1 MRISEIVER
10 SGVPLATVK
19 YYLREGLLSPGES
32 TGATSAR
39 YAEPHLRRLAL
50 IRALT
55 DVAGLSVAKTK
66 VVLGLI
72 DSPTVDLYTALGQAV
87 GALPPYADDEIQDHH
102 PRARTAIEKLGWIY
116 DPSYPAV
123 AQLERALAAAESVGM
138 PMSDERLLGYGEH
151 VHAMAQIDIAQIP
164 SGDVQAAIQYAVLGT
179 ALYEP
184 ILAALRRLAH
194 QDVSSTE
201 LDGRPG
207 RT

>member
-10 SGVPLATVK
+10 SGVPLATLK
-19 YYLREGLLSPGES
+19 YYLREGLLPPGES

-39 YAEPHLRRLAL
+39 YGEDHLRRLAL

-72 DSPTVDLYTALGQAV
+72 DSPPADLYMTLGQAV
-87 GALPPYADDEIQDHH
+87 GALPPYIDDVEDH
-102 PRARTAIEKLGWIY
+102 PRARTAIETLGWIY

-138 PMSDERLLGYGEH
+138 PMSDERLVGYGEH
-151 VHAMAQIDIAQIP
+151 VRAIAQIDVAQVP
-164 SGDVQAAIQYAVLGT
+164 SGDAKAAIQYAVLGT

-194 QDVSSTE
+194 QDVSSSE
-201 LDGRPG
+201 LGGRAG
-207 RT
+207 GT

>member
-10 SGVPLATVK
+10 SGVPLATLK
-19 YYLREGLLSPGES
+19 YYLREGLLPPGES

-39 YAEPHLRRLAL
+39 YGEDHVRRLAL

-72 DSPTVDLYTALGQAV
+72 DSPPADLYTTLGQAV
-87 GALPPYADDEIQDHH
+87 GALPPYIDDDVEDH
-102 PRARTAIEKLGWIY
+102 PRARTAIDKLGWIY

-138 PMSDERLLGYGEH
+138 PMSDERLVGYGEH
-151 VHAMAQIDIAQIP
+151 VRAIAQIDVAQVP
-164 SGDVQAAIQYAVLGT
+164 SSDAKAAIQYAVLGT

-184 ILAALRRLAH
+184 VLAALRRLAH
-194 QDVSSTE
+194 QDVSSSE
-201 LDGRPG
+201 LGSPPDG
-207 RT
+207 T

>member
-10 SGVPLATVK
+10 SGVPLATLK
-19 YYLREGLLSPGES
+19 YYLREGLLPPGES

-39 YAEPHLRRLAL
+39 YGEDHVRRLAL

-72 DSPTVDLYTALGQAV
+72 DSPQSDLYSALGRAV
-87 GALPPYADDEIQDHH
+87 GALPPYIDDDLEDH

-138 PMSDERLLGYGEH
+138 PMSDERLVGYGEH
-151 VHAMAQIDIAQIP
+151 VRAIAQIDVAQVP
-164 SGDVQAAIQYAVLGT
+164 SSDAKAAIQYAVLGT

-184 ILAALRRLAH
+184 VLAALRRLAH
-194 QDVSSTE
+194 QDVSSSE
-201 LDGRPG
+201 LGSPPDG
-207 RT
+207 T

>member
-19 YYLREGLLSPGES
+19 YYLREGLLPPGKS
-32 TGATSAR
+32 TGATTAQ
-39 YAEPHLRRLAL
+39 YEQHHVRRLAL

-55 DVAGLSVAKTK
+55 DIAGLSVAKTK

-72 DSPTVDLYTALGQAV
+72 DSPQSDLYAALGQAV
-87 GALPPYADDEIQDHH
+87 GALPPYIDDDLEDH

-123 AQLERALAAAESVGM
+123 VQLERALAAAESVGM
-138 PMSDERLLGYGEH
+138 PMSDERLVGYGEH
-151 VHAMAQIDIAQIP
+151 VRAIAQIDVAQVP
-164 SGDVQAAIQYAVLGT
+164 SGDAKAAIQYAVLGT

-194 QDVSSTE
+194 QDVSSSE
-201 LDGRPG
+201 LGGRRG
-207 RT
+207 GT

>member
-1 MRISEIVER
+1 MSEIVKR

-19 YYLREGLLSPGES
+19 YYLREGLLPAGES
-32 TGATSAR
+32 TGATSAL
-39 YAEPHLRRLAL
+39 YGEHHVRRLAL

-72 DSPTVDLYTALGQAV
+72 DSPPADLFVALGQAV
-87 GALPPYADDEIQDHH
+87 AALPPYVEDETEDH
-102 PRARTAIEKLGWIY
+102 PRARAAIEKLGWTY
-116 DPSYPAV
+116 EPSYPAV

-138 PMSDERLLGYGEH
+138 PMGEERLLGYGEH
-151 VHAMAQIDIAQIP
+151 LHAIAQIDIAQVP
-164 SGDVQAAIQYAVLGT
+164 SDDAQAAIQYAVLGT

-194 QDVSSTE
+194 QDVSSSVLGAAPT
-201 LDGRPG
+201 GA
-207 RT
+207 

>member
-10 SGVPLATVK
+10 SGVPLATLK
-19 YYLREGLLSPGES
+19 YYLREGLLPPGES

-39 YAEPHLRRLAL
+39 YGEDHVRRLAL

-72 DSPTVDLYTALGQAV
+72 DSPQSDLYSALGRAV
-87 GALPPYADDEIQDHH
+87 GALPPYIDDDLEDHA
-102 PRARTAIEKLGWIY
+102 RARTAIEKLGWIY

-138 PMSDERLLGYGEH
+138 PMSDERLVGYGEH
-151 VHAMAQIDIAQIP
+151 VRAIAQIDVAQVP
-164 SGDVQAAIQYAVLGT
+164 SSDAKAAIQYAVLGT

-194 QDVSSTE
+194 QDVSSSE
-201 LDGRPG
+201 LGSPPDG
-207 RT
+207 T